1 MHSRNSR
8 SKFHRIRT
16 SNHREY
22 QHYQAQTNNQI
33 QMYQITSLNY
43 YHLKEVEWIGLLVV
57 EENGIYHVLIMLIK
71 TNLFTSLTNKVMI

>member
-1 MHSRNSR
+1 VSMTKVVYYKIVSYNKMHSRNSR

-43 YHLKEVEWIGLLVV
+43 YHLKEVE
-57 EENGIYHVLIMLIK
+57 
-71 TNLFTSLTNKVMI
+71 